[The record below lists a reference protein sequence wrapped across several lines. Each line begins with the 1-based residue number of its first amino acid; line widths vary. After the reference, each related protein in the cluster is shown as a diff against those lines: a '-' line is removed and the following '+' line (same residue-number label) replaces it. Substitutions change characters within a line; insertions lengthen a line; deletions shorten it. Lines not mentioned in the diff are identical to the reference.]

1 MKYLPNVSIMMLLM
15 VSSSVSAWWDTDYGR
30 NRGDAEWRNDSNYQ
44 GRHDGGGNT
53 SRDGSLQG
61 NVEFNVKLRGDAD
74 TYIYGNLHNDSENI
88 YFDRYYNN
96 YDGSSYGGV
105 YRNQRQPDHA
115 PYYRPGYSRP
125 YTGW

>member
-1 MKYLPNVSIMMLLM
+1 MKYLPGFLTMMLLM
-15 VSSSVSAWWDTDYGR
+15 ISTSVSAWWDNDYSR
-30 NRGDAEWRNDSNYQ
+30 NSGNNNWQNNRYYD
-44 GRHDGGGNT
+44 GRHDGSVDT

-96 YDGSSYGGV
+96 YDGSSYGGI
-105 YRNQRQPDHA
+105 YRNQRQPDDA
-115 PYYRPGYSRP
+115 PYYNPGYSRP
-125 YTGW
+125 YNGR